1 MDVKYD
7 IEELVKTTGKPKN
20 ITSLVIFSIIFF
32 IESLVY
38 LKIIRN
44 NPEKNSFLYNALFIL
59 ILFVTFIIVFLI
71 KNIIITKRINRNF
84 VIPMNN
90 IMNENM
96 ELKDPNNTL
105 NELLKLKNIKPGEE
119 AWNIWKLNVSSA
131 LIDNNKN
138 EDALK
143 LLNSIR
149 SNNQELMGFVKKE
162 KSRIKN

>member
-1 MDVKYD
+1 MNLKYNID
-7 IEELVKTTGKPKN
+7 ELVKSTGKPKN
-20 ITSLVIFSIIFF
+20 TVSIAILSVIFF

-38 LKIIRN
+38 LNFMKN
-44 NPEKNSFLYNALFIL
+44 HQEKNSIIFNILFIL
-59 ILFVTFIIVFLI
+59 ILFVTFIIVFFI
-71 KNIIITKRINRNF
+71 KNIVTTKRINKNF
-84 VIPMNN
+84 ILPMNN

-119 AWNIWKLNVSSA
+119 AWDIWKLNVSSA